1 MNTINQYLDL
11 INAAKECPASLKII
25 KKNLC
30 DFKLANLN
38 GGLLKVPVTHRRFI
52 EKELAKNNQKN
63 IIMSRLYRLLNL

>member
-1 MNTINQYLDL
+1 MNTINQNLEL

-38 GGLLKVPVTHRRFI
+38 GGFLKVPVTHRRFI
-52 EKELAKNNQKN
+52 EKELAKNNQKT
-63 IIMSRLYRLLNL
+63 